1 MTKSHLT
8 VILAARHNQLTSVD
22 TALSMRVLLNAMAQT
37 LASGNRIEIRGF
49 GCFSLHFRSPR
60 LGRNPMTGV
69 TVPIPGR
76 LVPYFRPGKALRER
90 VNRAVN

>member
-22 TALSMRVLLNAMAQT
+22 TALFIRVLLNAMAQT
-37 LASGNRIEIRGF
+37 LAAGNRIELRGF
-49 GCFSLHFRSPR
+49 GCFSLHFRFPR

-69 TVPIPGR
+69 IVRIPGR